1 MTEFCQWVAAVG
13 ILLILYVMVKTDH
26 DIVNTRYDGPVIQ
39 WLRHVA
45 FGVMA
50 FVLGLSALM
59 DNYRPAMLGG
69 VGLLVVNALALFRRQ
84 RVPTLGHGT
93 RIDSRVKVPR

>member
-1 MTEFCQWVAAVG
+1 MTEFCQWVSAVG

-26 DIVNTRYDGPVIQ
+26 DVVNTRYDGPAIQ
-39 WLRHVA
+39 WFRHVA

-50 FVLGLSALM
+50 FLLGLSALM

-69 VGLLVVNALALFRRQ
+69 VSLVAINALALARRQ
-84 RVPTLGHGT
+84 KAPTLGHGT
-93 RIDSRVKVPR
+93 RVDSRAKVLR